1 MKKDSISVTVLPGTS
16 TLVIRK
22 DEDSRVFILTNDS
35 IIISKDTLVV
45 LLKYMLMNN
54 LINHKIFEGLL
65 EEIHTE

>member
-1 MKKDSISVTVLPGTS
+1 MKKDSISVTVLPGTN